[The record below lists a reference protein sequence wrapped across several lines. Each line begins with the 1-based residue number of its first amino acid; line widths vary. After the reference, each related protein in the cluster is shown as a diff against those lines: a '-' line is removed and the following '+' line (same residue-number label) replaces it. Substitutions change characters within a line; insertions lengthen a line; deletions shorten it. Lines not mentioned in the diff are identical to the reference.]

1 MKDVWGL
8 WVVRQM
14 KAQGIRKH
22 FSQLSDSLLVIRTLI
37 LVCLLPG
44 SLLQEIWEDFI
55 GAGF

>member
-1 MKDVWGL
+1 
-8 WVVRQM
+8 M